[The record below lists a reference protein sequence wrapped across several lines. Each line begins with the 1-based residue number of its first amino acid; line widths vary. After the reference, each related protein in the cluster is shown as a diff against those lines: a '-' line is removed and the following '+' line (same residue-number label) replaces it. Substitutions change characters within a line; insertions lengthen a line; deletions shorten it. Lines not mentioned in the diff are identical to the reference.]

1 MAEFNDTYRKAGLL
15 MTSALK
21 KYEQG
26 DFEGGDRDREEA
38 NKLYDLG
45 EQEVDSAQ
53 NIAMLYG
60 ENRNFGI
67 AYKVFESNTSTLFND
82 KKRKPEIK
90 KILNLIKED
99 KTLKKEFDIYKTFV
113 YPEGV
118 NNPSEYVNEALSLI
132 PEFDKKQI
140 IESNEKFINMMREL
154 KLNEMVELSDE
165 DAELF
170 EAVEYVMLNKKTLNN
185 INDYVDAKSCIT
197 EHIEKNCKYESVNTD
212 NKTADEVYENG
223 VNEVAKKYNDT
234 LNENERY
241 MIESLMEVKNKEMYF
256 NIAKNDTIKLLKEQ
270 VAECTDDNK
279 DSIQKIIENITGRK
293 YNENDFIADVAEFR
307 EIKNTLVTESDD
319 STLEK
324 IIIALANQYKN
335 YDDSGTAVG
344 DMSRTE
350 EELSYNLPDQYS
362 QEEVLNDIKKLSHH
376 YSPED
381 VAYMIKSNMMA
392 GEYNG
397 WWAKTSDTPKVF

>member
-1 MAEFNDTYRKAGLL
+1 MAEFNDTYCKAGLL

-118 NNPSEYVNEALSLI
+118 NNPLEYVNEALSLI

-197 EHIEKNCKYESVNTD
+197 EHIEKNCKYEPVNTD

-223 VNEVAKKYNDT
+223 VNEVVKKYNDT

-270 VAECTDDNK
+270 ITECTDDNK
-279 DSIQKIIENITGRK
+279 DGIQKIIENIAGRK

-307 EIKNTLVTESDD
+307 EIKNTLVTESND

-335 YDDSGTAVG
+335 YDGSGTAVG

-381 VAYMIKSNMMA
+381 VAYMIKSNMIA
-392 GEYNG
+392 GEYDG
-397 WWAKTSDTPKVF
+397 WWAKTSDAPKVF